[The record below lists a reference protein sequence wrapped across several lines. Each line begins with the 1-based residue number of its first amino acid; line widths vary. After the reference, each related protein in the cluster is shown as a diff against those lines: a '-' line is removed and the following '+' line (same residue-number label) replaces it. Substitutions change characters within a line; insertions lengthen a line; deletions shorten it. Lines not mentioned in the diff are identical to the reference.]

1 MIEITEGFTSICA
14 GADPISPP
22 MATPRP
28 TGARVTLEFCRD
40 EPLALGQRVE
50 AHYEFAGDG
59 RLRTATGI
67 AMPTRV
73 VAHAGSAVVF
83 HYRLS
88 HWIEPKAVMQF
99 VTANVRHRTDGMNDP
114 THHLANRASVVG

>member
-1 MIEITEGFTSICA
+1 MIEITDGFTSICA
-14 GADPISPP
+14 GVNSISPS

-28 TGARVTLEFCRD
+28 TGARVTLEFCRV
-40 EPLALGQRVE
+40 EPLASGQRVE

-67 AMPTRV
+67 ATPTRV
-73 VAHAGSAVVF
+73 VVHPGSAVTF

-88 HWIEPKAVMQF
+88 HWIEPDAVMQF
-99 VTANVRHRTDGMNDP
+99 VTSNVRHRTDGQE
-114 THHLANRASVVG
+114 